1 MKRFTC
7 SWHVLICTHRAVGS
21 EARAAIQTRALPKAC
36 TQTHTGNHQRHA
48 QGYHTPCGV
57 TAQQIQYNCTPPS
70 CVAGTALDLTGS
82 CSTAL
87 TGGTLSYIG
96 ADGAPPPAVCP
107 GPGEIV
113 PVYPVVADGDCTYD
127 GPAFGVT
134 GELHGVCEFKELFAY
149 SGAVA
154 QWLPSGQC
162 IRF

>member
-1 MKRFTC
+1 M
-7 SWHVLICTHRAVGS
+7 
-21 EARAAIQTRALPKAC
+21 
-36 TQTHTGNHQRHA
+36 
-48 QGYHTPCGV
+48 QGYHKPCGI
-57 TAQQIQYNCTPPS
+57 TAQQVQYDCTPPS

-134 GELHGVCEFKELFAY
+134 GELDGVCEFEDLY
-149 SGAVA
+149 PRWAVGTVA
-154 QWLPSGQC
+154 ARWPVHLILTRLVIEVTSARNHTRFLHCQRQPRRHLP
-162 IRF
+162 RPTDFDLRHTARLRLRR